1 MIGNLKCK
9 PKEAENVVQ
18 VGTLVTVKEPW
29 LTYSVRGNDGRWLN
43 IWRPALDDHSP
54 RPGEP
59 AIITEIIEGGRYGD
73 QFHIVS
79 LDGRREDWFKS
90 GDFEV
95 LEPEA
100 AAEAIAQFK
109 EKDELFKQVNTA
121 SDEAYVCLD
130 CEAVLFRGLP
140 QFVINKNID
149 TELKARERGMIHKGS
164 GKGSKRKGKKKK
176 GKYVPWYQR

>member
-1 MIGNLKCK
+1 MTGNLKCK

-43 IWRPALDDHSP
+43 IWRPALDAHSP

-109 EKDELFKQVNTA
+109 EKEAKIKDDLQAATLFLLRRQDVANWR
-121 SDEAYVCLD
+121 S
-130 CEAVLFRGLP
+130 
-140 QFVINKNID
+140 
-149 TELKARERGMIHKGS
+149 GS
-164 GKGSKRKGKKKK
+164 GRLDGISR
-176 GKYVPWYQR
+176 RC

>member
-9 PKEAENVVQ
+9 PKEAENVTESGVM
-18 VGTLVTVKEPW
+18 VGTMVTVKEPW
-29 LTYSVRGNDGRWLN
+29 LTYSVRGKDGRWLN

-73 QFHIVS
+73 QFHIAS

-109 EKDELFKQVNTA
+109 EKEAKIKDDLQAATLFLLRWPDGVHRRNEPGRVDRI
-121 SDEAYVCLD
+121 SWRC
-130 CEAVLFRGLP
+130 
-140 QFVINKNID
+140 
-149 TELKARERGMIHKGS
+149 
-164 GKGSKRKGKKKK
+164 
-176 GKYVPWYQR
+176 